1 MESFMFCRKKMPLH
15 LFPLLALLFWS
26 APAGALPRTTADL
39 AAITNNL
46 LETSVSY
53 GAIPSLYRPRYYRV
67 MEADLSMDPK
77 DPVFIVMFPDGP
89 RIYPQRIMVWHLVV
103 NEVINDAA
111 YAVTYCPTTGT
122 MAAYD
127 TSMHGLN
134 LILDPEG
141 RLYEGNAVLIDRN
154 SGSLWLQQAGI
165 AFDGPLMGRGLPL
178 IPVYWTTWDAAKR
191 VFPHAPVLGVPTGS
205 KRPYSRDPYGNYL
218 KKGTYYDND
227 RLVYRVS
234 RLDNRLPRKAPVLG
248 LELKGALVAI
258 DINYVKKKGA
268 VNFFL
273 GPDPLLAVHDRRLDV
288 IRIYN
293 RQVWAKPSLFAYH
306 QGALID
312 LGTRTRWDPATGKAL
327 EGNMQGASMTQYFGM
342 YAMWFS
348 WYVVNP
354 ETFLIP
360 GPGEVP
366 QNILDTTPLDQ

>member
-1 MESFMFCRKKMPLH
+1 MSFHKKISLY
-15 LFPLLALLFWS
+15 LFPLLALLLWP
-26 APAGALPRTTADL
+26 ALAGALPRTTADL
-39 AAITNNL
+39 TAITNNL

-53 GAIPSLYRPRYYRV
+53 GAIPSLYRPRYDRV

-103 NEVINDAA
+103 NEVINDTA

-154 SGSLWLQQAGI
+154 TGSLWLQQAGI

-178 IPVYWTTWDAAKR
+178 VPVYWTTWDAAKR
-191 VFPHAPVLGVPTGS
+191 VFPQAPVLGVPTGS

-218 KKGTYYDND
+218 KKDTYYDND

-234 RLDNRLPRKAPVLG
+234 RLDNRLPRKAPILG

-258 DINYVKKKGA
+258 DINYVKKKGV

-273 GPDPLLAVHDRRLDV
+273 GPDPLLAVHDQRLDV
-288 IRIYN
+288 IRVYN
-293 RQVWAKPSLFAYH
+293 RQVWAKPSLFAYD

-312 LGTRTRWDPATGKAL
+312 IETRTRWDPATGKAL

-348 WYVVNP
+348 WYAVNP

-366 QNILDTTPLDQ
+366 QKMLDTTPLDQ